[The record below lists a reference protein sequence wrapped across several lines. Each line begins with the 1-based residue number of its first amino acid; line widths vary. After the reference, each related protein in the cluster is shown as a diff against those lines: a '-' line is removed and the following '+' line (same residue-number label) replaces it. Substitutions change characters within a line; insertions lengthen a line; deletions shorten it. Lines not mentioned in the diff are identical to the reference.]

1 MKAGCFAALSSAF
14 GVPQLAPNSHL
25 FVSDTPVEGFPGRA
39 FRVDAIMT
47 MGKKD
52 LKRGLSGLTHANIA
66 TRNFP
71 MSVSQLRGRL
81 KLQDG
86 GDAYLFA
93 TTDRDDRRIIIRATR
108 L

>member
-1 MKAGCFAALSSAF
+1 MKAGCFAALSTAF
-14 GVPQLAPNSHL
+14 GVSQLAPNSHL
-25 FVSDTPVEGFPGRA
+25 FVSDTPVERFPGRA
-39 FRVDAIMT
+39 FRVTAVMT

-52 LKRGLSGLTHANIA
+52 LKRGLSGLTHANIT

-71 MSVSQLRGRL
+71 MSVNQLRGKLR
-81 KLQDG
+81 LQDG

-93 TTDRDDRRIIIRATR
+93 TTDRNARRIIIRATR